1 MVAPGLEAP
10 AAGTARPAAV
20 PAFASPRGAAPP
32 PAGPSLNGLPPGPP
46 PSGQAADEGPAGS
59 SAPGDDPFPAA
70 GPRPSPDGGGWA
82 RVRLPFLLAFTVLAF
97 SAIEVVA
104 NPIRHRIEPA
114 VMTFWRFLLGVAC
127 LVPAWLAAPRRDPP
141 RLSAID
147 LGRLWGLGCLNIIL
161 AMGAHA
167 VCIKFAKASTAAILI
182 AANPLATNLFAWLV
196 LGETMGWRRAAT
208 LGVGFA
214 GVTLVALKPAPGE
227 DTAFGIGMGLLGM
240 AGFALYTVL
249 SKGVVQ
255 RLGSLRVTVVSFALG
270 VATYLPLLVWLGQP
284 IRPEPD
290 LWPRLLVL
298 GVVVSGLGYI
308 TFFKALAALPA
319 GRASLLFFVKPP
331 VSIGLAWLVL
341 GEQPAALAAAGT
353 VLVMLGIA
361 FDQKPAVTPAGPV
374 KAGTDG
380 QGRRQTP

>member
-1 MVAPGLEAP
+1 MAPGLDGP
-10 AAGTARPAAV
+10 AAGEARPAGAL
-20 PAFASPRGAAPP
+20 ASA
-32 PAGPSLNGLPPGPP
+32 PAGIWP
-46 PSGQAADEGPAGS
+46 
-59 SAPGDDPFPAA
+59 
-70 GPRPSPDGGGWA
+70 

-104 NPIRHRIEPA
+104 NPIRHRLEPA

-141 RLSAID
+141 RLPVAD

-182 AANPLATNLFAWLV
+182 AANPLATNLFAWLL
-196 LGETMGWRRAAT
+196 LGETLGWRRVGT

-214 GVTLVALKPAPGE
+214 GVILVALKPVPGE

-249 SKGVVQ
+249 SKGIVQ

-270 VATYLPLLVWLGQP
+270 VATYLPVLAWLGLP
-284 IRPEPD
+284 IRPDPD

-319 GRASLLFFVKPP
+319 GRACLLFFAKPP
-331 VSIGLAWLVL
+331 VSIGLAWLLL
-341 GEQPAALAAAGT
+341 GERPTALAMAGT
-353 VLVMLGIA
+353 LLVMLGIGL
-361 FDQKPAVTPAGPV
+361 DQKPAPAPPGW
-374 KAGTDG
+374 KKEETTDG
-380 QGRRQTP
+380 HT

>member
-1 MVAPGLEAP
+1 MVAPGREAP
-10 AAGTARPAAV
+10 AAWDAWPAAV
-20 PAFASPRGAAPP
+20 PASAP
-32 PAGPSLNGLPPGPP
+32 LM
-46 PSGQAADEGPAGS
+46 GPAGS
-59 SAPGDDPFPAA
+59 PAPGDDPFPPT
-70 GPRPSPDGGGWA
+70 GPPISADGGVWA

-127 LVPAWLAAPRRDPP
+127 LVPAWLAAPRRDPA
-141 RLSAID
+141 RLSVAD

-182 AANPLATNLFAWLV
+182 AANPLATNLFAWLL
-196 LGETMGWRRAAT
+196 LGETLGWRRVTT

-214 GVTLVALKPAPGE
+214 GVTLVALKPVPGE

-249 SKGVVQ
+249 SKGIVQ

-270 VATYLPLLVWLGQP
+270 VATYLPVLTWLGQP
-284 IRPEPD
+284 IRPDPE
-290 LWPRLLVL
+290 LWSRLLVL

-319 GRASLLFFVKPP
+319 GRACLLFFAKPP
-331 VSIGLAWLVL
+331 VSIGLAWLLL
-341 GEQPAALAAAGT
+341 GERPTALAVAGT
-353 VLVMLGIA
+353 LLVMLGIA
-361 FDQKPAVTPAGPV
+361 FDRKPAPASASRKMEGP
-374 KAGTDG
+374 TDE
-380 QGRRQTP
+380 PN